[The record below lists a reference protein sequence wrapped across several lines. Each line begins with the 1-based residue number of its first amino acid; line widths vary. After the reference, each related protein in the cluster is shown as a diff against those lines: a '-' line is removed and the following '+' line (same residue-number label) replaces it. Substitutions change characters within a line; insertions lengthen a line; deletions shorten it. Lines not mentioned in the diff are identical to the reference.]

1 MEIWLKFGNWEKVWK
16 FGKNWKFGK
25 KIGNLERNW
34 KFGKYLEIWK
44 NKFENLEKNGNL
56 KKVESFEK
64 IWQFRNFTKKIEILI
79 NFLSLEKNLEIW
91 KRFWNLE

>member
-1 MEIWLKFGNWEKVWK
+1 MEIW
-16 FGKNWKFGK
+16 
-25 KIGNLERNW
+25 
-34 KFGKYLEIWK
+34 
-44 NKFENLEKNGNL
+44 

-91 KRFWNLE
+91 KRFWNLENILKFGKNWEFEKKIGNMEEFGNSEKKTWNFIKNLETRKKNENSE